1 MAAKSILEQI
11 DPLFNPKSIAFIG
24 ASNDRR
30 KWGSWMVE
38 RPLRTGYRG
47 ALYPVNLKESH
58 VHGVPAYR
66 SILDISGPV
75 DLAVITVPAPTVP
88 EVMQQCVD
96 KGVKAVVLIAA
107 GFAELGAEGRALQDE
122 VLRIARAGGIRF
134 TGPNCMGIWS
144 APSQLSLC
152 FDEAPLKGNI
162 SFVTQSGTF
171 GVFLAQMA
179 SAKGYGLNKVVS
191 IGNQAD
197 LCAADYIQYLH
208 QDPETKAIVLY
219 LEGIIEGRRFFEVC
233 RETVKDKP
241 IIIYKG
247 GRTAVGARATLSH
260 TASLAGADETFEA
273 LCRQVGILRAYEA
286 MHPFDM
292 AEALTSQPLPAG
304 NRVAIVSGGGGH
316 CVATAD
322 ACGSLGLDVPE
333 FDPDTQNRIRSLLAA
348 HAPPPRNPVDLAGGL
363 GTPMTIASIDEI
375 VAQLPYIDGILTAPP
390 FMGRGWGGRSLTMN
404 RLALDAAEAIAAIP
418 RKYGKPVIANAIRI
432 QQGSVVMDVLHD
444 ADIPS
449 YDTPEESARAMY
461 ALVRYAQI
469 KREVNGL
476 EG

>member
-1 MAAKSILEQI
+1 MAAKSVAEQI

-30 KWGSWMVE
+30 KWGNWMVE

-47 ALYPVNLKESH
+47 DIYPVNLKESH
-58 VHGVPAYR
+58 IQGVPAYR

-75 DLAVITVPAPTVP
+75 DLAVITVPASTVA
-88 EVMQQCVD
+88 EIMQQCVD
-96 KGVKAVVLIAA
+96 KGVKAAVLISA
-107 GFAELGAEGRALQDE
+107 GFAELGEQGKALQE
-122 VLRIARAGGIRF
+122 EALRIARSGGIRF
-134 TGPNCMGIWS
+134 TGPNCMGLWS
-144 APSQLSLC
+144 APSRLNLC
-152 FDEAPLKGNI
+152 FDEAPLKGGI

-171 GVFLAQMA
+171 GVFLAAMA

-197 LCAADYIQYLH
+197 LCAADYIEYFH

-219 LEGIIEGRRFFEVC
+219 LEGIIQGRRFFDVC
-233 RETVKDKP
+233 RQTVKDKP

-260 TASLAGADETFEA
+260 TASLAGADEIFEA
-273 LCRQVGILRAYEA
+273 LCRQVGLIRAYEA

-304 NRVAIVSGGGGH
+304 NRVAIISGGGGH

-322 ACGSLGLDVPE
+322 ACGGLGLDVPE
-333 FDPDTQNRIRSLLAA
+333 LDPDSQAQIRSLLAA
-348 HAPPPRNPVDLAGGL
+348 HAPPPRNPVDLAGGM
-363 GTPMTIASIDEI
+363 GTPMTIARIAEI
-375 VAQLPYIDGILTAPP
+375 MAQLPYIDGIITAPP
-390 FMGRGWGGRSLTMN
+390 MMGRGWRGRSLAMN

-418 RKYGKPVIANAIRI
+418 QKYGKPVISNAIRMD
-432 QQGSVVMDVLHD
+432 QGSVVTDVLHD
-444 ADIPS
+444 SGIPS

-461 ALVRYAQI
+461 ALIRYAQL
-469 KREVNGL
+469 KREVNGA
-476 EG
+476 